1 MYGATGLG
9 SDASLLLNHARQ
21 EALRHRLIRHREIP
35 CSRLGRR
42 ISELM
47 QGYTQ
52 YRALRPFGVFVLLAG
67 YNKDD
72 GFQLL
77 ASDPSGFYTLWDA
90 ACFGHGEYMGQHK
103 LERLYTKEM
112 EINQACELAIGVLGS
127 MTGSTLELAD
137 VEMVVMKGSTSESPE
152 INDLTEEGIRSLLP
166 PTEDQVQPEQMTGVE
181 VDGGRDVSD
190 NE

>member
-1 MYGATGLG
+1 MYGTTGLG
-9 SDASLLLNHARQ
+9 SDASLLLKNARQ
-21 EALRHRLIRHREIP
+21 EALRHRLIGHREIP

-42 ISELM
+42 IRELM

-52 YRALRPFGVFVLLAG
+52 YRALRPFGVCVLLAG

-77 ASDPSGFYTLWDA
+77 ASNPAGVYTLWDA
-90 ACFGHGEYMGQHK
+90 ACFGHGENEGQHK

-112 EINQACELAIGVLGS
+112 EINQACELEIGVLGS
-127 MTGSTLELAD
+127 MTGSTLKLAD

-152 INDLTEEGIRSLLP
+152 INDLTEEDIRSLLP
-166 PTEDQVQPEQMTGVE
+166 PTEDQFQPEQMTGVE
-181 VDGGRDVSD
+181 VDGEGDVSD